1 MRPRAADPL
10 LAAALAL
17 AVWQCVVVL
26 SGAPPFI
33 LPGPGEVARALW
45 QNRELLVENA
55 AFSAANLAQGLALG
69 LVLGFETALLLAL
82 CPIARRLV
90 RPALVFAQAV
100 PVFALAPVVTLWLGY
115 GAPSKIAMVA
125 LTTYFPIASAF
136 FDGLMRLPQE
146 LDDLARHA
154 RATRWRKL
162 AHLQVPNAMPGFF
175 SGLRLAVVY
184 APLAVIIGEWVG
196 ASKGLGHL
204 MLIANGR
211 GQTDLMFAS
220 LIVLAVF
227 SLGLLAVVDRV
238 ARTRFHPAS
247 GYRGYGTRQSGDR
260 GRAGI

>member
-1 MRPRAADPL
+1 MRSRAVDPL
-10 LAAALAL
+10 LAAALSL
-17 AVWQCVVVL
+17 AAWQCVVVL

-33 LPGPGEVARALW
+33 LPGPGEVANALW
-45 QNRELLVENA
+45 LHRELIAQNA

-69 LVLGFETALLLAL
+69 LLLGIETALLLAL

-154 RATRWRKL
+154 RASRWRKL
-162 AHLQVPNAMPGFF
+162 AHLQAPNAMPGFF

-220 LIVLAVF
+220 LIALAVF
-227 SLGLLAVVDRV
+227 SLSLLAVVDRV
-238 ARTRFHPAS
+238 ARIRHLPTLGCWGS
-247 GYRGYGTRQSGDR
+247 VTRQSEAR
-260 GRAGI
+260 GPDG

>member
-1 MRPRAADPL
+1 MRSRIADPL
-10 LAAALAL
+10 IAAALAII
-17 AVWQCVVVL
+17 VWQCVVVL

-33 LPGPGEVARALW
+33 LPGPGEVAKALW
-45 QNRELLVENA
+45 LYRELIVENA
-55 AFSAANLAQGLALG
+55 AFSAANLALGLALG
-69 LVLGFETALLLAL
+69 LLLGVETALLLAL

-136 FDGLMRLPQE
+136 FDGLTRLPQE

-154 RATRWRKL
+154 RASRWRKL
-162 AHLQVPNAMPGFF
+162 AHLQAPNAMPGFF

-220 LIVLAVF
+220 LIVLAAF
-227 SLGLLAVVDRV
+227 SLGLLAAVDRV
-238 ARTRFHPAS
+238 SRMRFLPS
-247 GYRGYGTRQSGDR
+247 MGYLGPGTRKGGAR
-260 GRAGI
+260 GPDSI

>member
-1 MRPRAADPL
+1 MRIRAADPL
-10 LAAALAL
+10 LAAAIAL
-17 AVWQCVVVL
+17 GAWHCVVVL

-33 LPGPGEVARALW
+33 LPGPGEVAKALLI
-45 QNRELLVENA
+45 NRELIAENA
-55 AFSAANLAQGLALG
+55 AFSAANLAQGLLLG
-69 LVLGFETALLLAL
+69 FVLGIETALLLAL
-82 CPIARRLV
+82 CPIARRLI

-100 PVFALAPVVTLWLGY
+100 PVFAFAPVITLWLGY

-136 FDGLMRLPQE
+136 FDGLLRLPQE
-146 LDDLARHA
+146 LDDLAIHA
-154 RATRWRKL
+154 RASRWRKL
-162 AHLQVPNAMPGFF
+162 LYLQVPNAMPAFF
-175 SGLRLAVVY
+175 SGMRLAVVY

-227 SLGLLAVVDRV
+227 SLGLLAVVDQV
-238 ARTRFHPAS
+238 ARTRIRSNPI
-247 GYRGYGTRQSGDR
+247 
-260 GRAGI
+260 AGELEQRRS